1 MRSMILALTATAATA
16 FICTG
21 ALAEEPAGA
30 KAKFCTEFMDNVIRG
45 GKIDEAGK
53 YLTPD
58 FKDHNARVTSESRD
72 EFVQKFKALLA
83 STPGGRPFGGAAG
96 GGNGDSAAPAMPART
111 IVTSGDVVVF
121 VVSVPPRADPA
132 HPGQTMPS
140 PTHFDV
146 FKMRGDKIAE
156 HWD

>member
-1 MRSMILALTATAATA
+1 MILALTATAATA
-16 FICTG
+16 IVCTG

-30 KAKFCTEFMDNVIRG
+30 KAKICNGFMDNVIRG
-45 GKIDEAGK
+45 GKIDEAAK
-53 YLTPD
+53 YLAPN

-72 EFVQKFKALLA
+72 EFIQKFKALQA
-83 STPGGRPFGGAAG
+83 SIPGGRPFGGAAG
-96 GGNGDSAAPAMPART
+96 ASNGDRAASTTPAPT
-111 IVTSGDVVVF
+111 IVSSGDLVVF